1 MTSTVAIQSDT
12 GKQMPEMSFN
22 HHRRNRYRFLVT
34 AALAFAM
41 FGAIDSAS
49 AEAGQTAPPDP
60 RAMKMHPMPT
70 TAIRLPVEGKLPSL
84 RNASAWLNS
93 DPLTASGLRGK
104 VVLVEF
110 WTYSCINWR
119 RQLPYVRAWAEKYK
133 DQGLVVIGVHAPE
146 FSFEKN
152 IENVRQ
158 AAKETRIDY
167 PIALDND
174 HAIWRDFNNE
184 YWPALYFVDA
194 QGRIRHHQFGE
205 GEYEQSE
212 LIIQQLLT
220 EAGSRNVSHELV
232 SIDPKGAEAGADWN
246 DLRSAENYVGYERTE
261 NFASP
266 GGARP
271 DKRYDYTFPVRLGL
285 NHWALSGGWTMG
297 REAIVLN
304 KPNGRIVYSFHSRDL
319 HLVMGPA
326 AAGRSVHFRVLID
339 GQPPGAAHGVDI
351 DDQGNGTVM
360 EPRMYQLIR
369 QQDPIIDRQF
379 EIEFLDSGAEA
390 FSFTFG

>member
-1 MTSTVAIQSDT
+1 MFDN
-12 GKQMPEMSFN
+12 FN
-22 HHRRNRYRFLVT
+22 HHRRNRHRLFGI
-34 AALAFAM
+34 AAIALAFAV
-41 FGAIDSAS
+41 FGVIGSAR
-49 AEAGQTAPPDP
+49 AQTTPPDP
-60 RAMKMHPMPT
+60 RAVKVHPMPS
-70 TAIRLPVEGKLPSL
+70 TAIRLPVEGELPSL
-84 RNASAWLNS
+84 RNATAWLNS
-93 DPLTASGLRGK
+93 EPLTAAGLRGK

-119 RQLPYVRAWAEKYK
+119 RQLPYVRAWAGKYK

-152 IENVRQ
+152 LDNVRQ
-158 AAKETRIDY
+158 AVKEMRIDY
-167 PIALDND
+167 PVALDND

-220 EAGSRNVSHELV
+220 EAGIGHVSHELV
-232 SIDPKGAEAGADWN
+232 SVNPQGAEVGADWS
-246 DLRSAENYVGYERTE
+246 DLGSAENYVGYERTG

-271 DKRYDYTFPVRLGL
+271 DQRHEYSLPARLTL
-285 NHWALSGGWTMG
+285 NQWALSGDWTMG
-297 REAIVLN
+297 REAIIVN
-304 KPNGRIVYSFHSRDL
+304 KANGHIVYSFHARDL

-326 AAGRSVHFRVLID
+326 VPGTPVRFRLLID
-339 GQPPGAAHGVDI
+339 GQLPGSAHGVDV
-351 DDQGNGTVM
+351 DEQGRGTVT

-369 QQDPIIDRQF
+369 QPGPIIDRQF
-379 EIEFLDSGAEA
+379 EIEFLDSGVEA

>member
-1 MTSTVAIQSDT
+1 MFDN
-12 GKQMPEMSFN
+12 FN
-22 HHRRNRYRFLVT
+22 HRRPNPLRFLGI
-34 AALAFAM
+34 AAIPLALSLCAM
-41 FGAIDSAS
+41 NGSARAQAGDRPPADLRAI
-49 AEAGQTAPPDP
+49 
-60 RAMKMHPMPT
+60 KMPMPA

-84 RNASAWLNS
+84 RNATTWLNS
-93 DPLTASGLRGK
+93 DPLTAASLRGK

-133 DQGLVVIGVHAPE
+133 AQGLVVIAVHAPE

-152 IENVRQ
+152 IDNVRQ
-158 AAKETRIDY
+158 AAKELRIDY

-184 YWPALYFVDA
+184 YWPALYFIDS

-212 LIIQQLLT
+212 LVIQQLLT
-220 EAGSRNVSHELV
+220 EAGTASISHERV
-232 SIDPKGAEAGADWN
+232 SINPQGAEVAADWN
-246 DLRSAENYVGYERTE
+246 ALKSAENYVGYKRTE

-271 DKRYDYTFPVRLGL
+271 EKLHDYLLPARRKL
-285 NHWALSGGWTMG
+285 NHWALLGDWTMG
-297 REAIVLN
+297 EESIVLK
-304 KPNGRIVYSFHSRDL
+304 KPSGRIAYSFHARDL

-326 AAGRSVHFRVLID
+326 TPGTSVRFRVLLA
-339 GQPPGAAHGVDI
+339 GQPPGAAHGVDV
-351 DDQGNGTVM
+351 DEEGNGTVT

-369 QQDPIIDRQF
+369 QQGPIIDRQF
-379 EIEFLDSGAEA
+379 EIEFLDSGVEA

>member
-1 MTSTVAIQSDT
+1 MFDN
-12 GKQMPEMSFN
+12 FN
-22 HHRRNRYRFLVT
+22 DQRRSRRRFLGIG
-34 AALAFAM
+34 AIILAFAL
-41 FGAIDSAS
+41 FGVIGSAR
-49 AEAGQTAPPDP
+49 AQAGQAAPVAP
-60 RAMKMHPMPT
+60 RAIKVHPRPS
-70 TAIRLPVEGKLPSL
+70 TAIPLPVEGELPSL
-84 RNASAWLNS
+84 RNATAWLNS
-93 DPLTASGLRGK
+93 APLTAASLRGK

-146 FSFEKN
+146 FSFEKHVD
-152 IENVRQ
+152 NVRQ
-158 AAKETRIDY
+158 AAKEIRIDY

-174 HAIWRDFNNE
+174 HAIWRDFHNE

-194 QGRIRHHQFGE
+194 QGRVRHHQFGE

-212 LIIQQLLT
+212 LIIQQLLA
-220 EAGSRNVSHELV
+220 EAGAGNISRELV
-232 SIDPKGAEAGADWN
+232 SVHPQGAEVGADWN
-246 DLRSAENYVGYERTE
+246 DLRSGENYVGYERTE

-271 DKRYDYTFPVRLGL
+271 DKRHDYALPARLKL
-285 NHWALSGGWTMG
+285 NQWALSGDWTMG

-304 KPNGRIVYSFHSRDL
+304 KALNNANGHMVYSFHGRDL
-319 HLVMGPA
+319 HLVMGPVA
-326 AAGRSVHFRVLID
+326 PGMSVRFRVLID
-339 GQPPGAAHGVDI
+339 GQPPGAAHGVDA
-351 DDQGNGTVM
+351 DDQGNGLVT

-369 QQDPIIDRQF
+369 QPGPIIDRQF
-379 EIEFLDSGAEA
+379 EIEFLDPGVQA

>member
-1 MTSTVAIQSDT
+1 MET
-12 GKQMPEMSFN
+12 KMPERSLNRHRGN
-22 HHRRNRYRFLVT
+22 HYRRLGT
-34 AALAFAM
+34 ALTVLAFVL
-41 FGAIDSAS
+41 FGLIDSAR
-49 AEAGQTAPPDP
+49 AQARQNAPVDP
-60 RAMKMHPMPT
+60 RAIKVHPMPT
-70 TAIRLPVEGKLPSL
+70 TATQLPVEGKLPSL
-84 RNASAWLNS
+84 RNATAWLNS
-93 DPLTASGLRGK
+93 TSLTAAGLRGK

-119 RQLPYVRAWAEKYK
+119 RQLPYGRSWAEKYK

-158 AAKETRIDY
+158 AAREMRIDF

-212 LIIQQLLT
+212 LTIQRLLI
-220 EAGSRNVSHELV
+220 EAGSQNVSHELV
-232 SIDPKGAEAGADWN
+232 SANPQGAEVGADWN

-266 GGARP
+266 GGAKP
-271 DKRYDYTFPVRLGL
+271 DKSHDYSFPARLQL
-285 NHWALSGGWTMG
+285 NYWALSGDWTIG
-297 REAIVLN
+297 RQGIVLN
-304 KPNGRIVYSFHSRDL
+304 KAKGHIVYSFHSRDL

-326 AAGRSVHFRVLID
+326 ALGTSVRFRVLID
-339 GQPPGAAHGVDI
+339 GKPVGTAHGVDV
-351 DDQGNGTVM
+351 DEQGNGTVT

-369 QQDPIIDRQF
+369 QPGPIMDRQV